1 MKSRGLMTTAGGFS
15 LINKNLSEAME
26 AAMPE
31 CDWVPFDAVESVLH
45 RRPFFRAATTLL
57 ALMQFPKVILGSRIP
72 PRDVMPRVD
81 LFQRKLAQLLPNAAK
96 DCQFTFQTQSLFDA
110 SVPGI
115 PHFLYTD
122 HTFLANRRYAPPR
135 KAWPTSPAWRR
146 MERSLYEKCRVCFV
160 TSRFA
165 ADSLVEDY
173 GIDPHRVEVVGSGCN
188 IDLPESVPSRTR
200 APRRIVFVGIE
211 WERKGGPLLLEA
223 LQIVKATFPDAT
235 LDVVGCDPGV
245 SAPGV
250 RCHGRILRQDVG
262 AHLMEAD
269 IFCLPS
275 FAEPSAA
282 ALIEASGFA
291 LPVVAT
297 RVGGTPE
304 RVREGETGF
313 LVEPGDAHALA
324 AALLKLM
331 QDPALAR
338 RMGTAGR
345 QRVLE
350 EFSWAATARRIA
362 ERITDELK

>member
-15 LINKNLSEAME
+15 LINKHLSEAME

-122 HTFLANRRYAPPR
+122 HTFLANRRYDPPR
-135 KAWPTSPAWRR
+135 KTWPASMAWRR
-146 MERSLYEKCRVCFV
+146 MERNLYERCRVCFV
-160 TSRFA
+160 TSQFA
-165 ADSLVEDY
+165 EDSLVEDY
-173 GIDPHRVEVVGSGCN
+173 GVDPKRVQVVSSGCN
-188 IDLPESVPSRTR
+188 IDLPDSGPLRSRV
-200 APRRIVFVGIE
+200 PRRIIFVGVE
-211 WERKGGPLLLEA
+211 WGRKGGPLLLEA
-223 LQIVKATFPDAT
+223 LRIVRGTFPDAT

-245 SAPGV
+245 SDTGV
-250 RCHGRILRQDVG
+250 RCHGRIPHQHVG
-262 AHLMEAD
+262 THLLEAD

-282 ALIEASGFA
+282 ALIEASAFA
-291 LPVVAT
+291 LPVVST

-338 RMGTAGR
+338 LMGTAGR
-345 QRVLE
+345 QRVLA

-362 ERITDELK
+362 DRISAELK